1 MSLKRL
7 AITTLPAVAV
17 LAVALLAPAL
27 VTEIPAYAQTGEAPT
42 CSTGTAVPDIS
53 DNPGLVSDCEAL
65 LAGRD
70 TIAGT
75 ATLNWAADTPIAGWL
90 GVTLEESPRRVTMLH
105 LYKKDLTGAIPTEL
119 GGPRQ
124 TAIPGSQ
131 RQRADRP
138 NPCRIGQPCEPGNPR
153 SCL

>member
-1 MSLKRL
+1 MSLKK
-7 AITTLPAVAV
+7 AGFTILPVVAV
-17 LAVALLAPAL
+17 LVAALLAPAL
-27 VTEIPAYAQTGEAPT
+27 IKHLPAYAQTSDVPT
-42 CSTGTAVPDIS
+42 CATGGAVPDAAN
-53 DNPGLVSDCEAL
+53 NPGLVSDCEAL

-119 GGPRQ
+119 GGLARLQ
-124 TAIPGSQ
+124 FLDL
-131 RQRADRP
+131 RDNADR
-138 NPCRIGQPCEPGNPR
+138 
-153 SCL
+153 